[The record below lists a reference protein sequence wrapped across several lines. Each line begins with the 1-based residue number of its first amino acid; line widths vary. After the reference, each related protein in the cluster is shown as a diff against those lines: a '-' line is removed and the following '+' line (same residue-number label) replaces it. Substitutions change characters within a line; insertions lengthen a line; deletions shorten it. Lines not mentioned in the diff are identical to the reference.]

1 MARSAIY
8 GLHAA
13 RNLARTTI
21 NGKRVYLGEY
31 GSPESKAAFN
41 RILADWE
48 SAHAERSV
56 APVTL
61 TVSRL
66 AVLFLKHAE
75 KEYVRDGMP
84 TGETANFRH
93 ALKQLTSM
101 FHGVRVIDFGPK
113 KLKQIQATMVA
124 NGYAQ
129 QTINFTI
136 RRIRQV
142 FDWGVSEEIVPGRIA
157 QDLRTVAGLSAGR
170 TKAAAPKPKGPAPI
184 AGIAAIKPFVTR
196 PVWGMIE
203 FMLLSGCRPSE
214 AIALKWTE
222 IDNSGD
228 VWFYRPGHHKTAHRG
243 KNRHIAIGPKCQQ
256 VLNGL
261 REMSRSDFVFDP
273 QVGFDEYSRKA
284 FGDKAKNR
292 KVGACYTKHG
302 LNSSVRVACD
312 KAGVARWSP
321 GQLRKTR
328 ATQARQQ
335 GDLETAQQILGHSS
349 KQTTERHYAMEF
361 KELYFEPYVICHRIF
376 VDAISTVRE
385 YLSLNERPNPET
397 PVKDKPH
404 IKDQVTPVKTAN
416 ELETPRAEDVRNKG
430 MKAEELDARCS
441 DDFRSVWW
449 FGTHYSFTTNQS
461 KVVEV
466 LWKAWKNKTPE
477 VSDTT
482 LLDASG
488 GDAKRIRDVF

>member
-1 MARSAIY
+1 
-8 GLHAA
+8 
-13 RNLARTTI
+13 
-21 NGKRVYLGEY
+21 
-31 GSPESKAAFN
+31 
-41 RILADWE
+41 
-48 SAHAERSV
+48 
-56 APVTL
+56 
-61 TVSRL
+61 
-66 AVLFLKHAE
+66 
-75 KEYVRDGMP
+75 
-84 TGETANFRH
+84 
-93 ALKQLTSM
+93 
-101 FHGVRVIDFGPK
+101 
-113 KLKQIQATMVA
+113 
-124 NGYAQ
+124 
-129 QTINFTI
+129 
-136 RRIRQV
+136 
-142 FDWGVSEEIVPGRIA
+142 
-157 QDLRTVAGLSAGR
+157 
-170 TKAAAPKPKGPAPI
+170 
-184 AGIAAIKPFVTR
+184 
-196 PVWGMIE
+196 
-203 FMLLSGCRPSE
+203 
-214 AIALKWTE
+214 
-222 IDNSGD
+222 
-228 VWFYRPGHHKTAHRG
+228 
-243 KNRHIAIGPKCQQ
+243 
-256 VLNGL
+256 
-261 REMSRSDFVFDP
+261 MSRSDFVFDP

-488 GDAKRIRDVF
+488 GDAKRIRDVFKETGNRTNDGWQTMIQRVRKDTLKLVEPEIPT